1 MLSPPSN
8 LSQFVSVIAVYFA
21 NYFHLTFDV
30 IEYSCT
36 GRIPINSIIFKELL
50 GQCSYKMIYRINQ
63 QCIEYLNLIHMQ
75 SYKKSFTF
83 LHKTRLIIQ
92 PCLWQVI
99 ILIITNDRWLD
110 MFNNMKWSIWIE
122 GAVASISFPSFA
134 FTTQWKIWLFLHSTN
149 LYVCLYI
156 EGNNFSF
163 LYSFTFP
170 RNKGLTRHATDD
182 NMSNRV
188 FY

>member
-1 MLSPPSN
+1 MLSIKPAMYRN
-8 LSQFVSVIAVYFA
+8 L
-21 NYFHLTFDV
+21 
-30 IEYSCT
+30 
-36 GRIPINSIIFKELL
+36 NSLHI
-50 GQCSYKMIYRINQ
+50 
-63 QCIEYLNLIHMQ
+63 Q

-122 GAVASISFPSFA
+122 GAVASNSFPVLLLRPNERFDFSCMLLIYVNA
-134 FTTQWKIWLFLHSTN
+134 FVLKEIICHSS
-149 LYVCLYI
+149 I
-156 EGNNFSF
+156 HS
-163 LYSFTFP
+163 FP

-188 FY
+188 LY